1 MINPAPPGGS
11 QVTGFT
17 FINADTD
24 ADISPLENGAT
35 INLATLPT
43 RNLNVR
49 ANTSPAT
56 VGSVRVG
63 YDGNATYRTGN
74 AAPYALAG
82 DTSGNYDPWRPTV
95 GSHSLSATPYALSNA
110 GGVAGASKTIAFT
123 VIDDAFS
130 ASANGVDDPA
140 PAHPL

>member
-1 MINPAPPGGS
+1 
-11 QVTGFT
+11 VTGFT
-17 FINADTD
+17 LINADTD
-24 ADISPLENGAT
+24 ADIGPLGNGAT

-56 VGSVRVG
+56 VGSVRFG
-63 YDGNATYRTGN
+63 YDGNATYGTENG
-74 AAPYALAG
+74 APYALAG
-82 DTSGNYDPWRPTV
+82 DTSGNYNAWRPAV

-110 GGVAGASKTIAFT
+110 GGAAGASKTISFT

-130 ASANGVDDPA
+130 ASANGADDPA
-140 PAHPL
+140 PAVARASAM